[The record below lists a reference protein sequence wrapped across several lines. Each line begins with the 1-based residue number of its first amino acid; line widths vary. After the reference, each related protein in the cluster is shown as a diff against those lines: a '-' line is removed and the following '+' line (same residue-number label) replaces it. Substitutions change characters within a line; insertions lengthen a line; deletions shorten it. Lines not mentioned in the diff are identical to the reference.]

1 MVGDMRL
8 ENVNTYLAFLDN
20 LGGVYSKTSPTDAL
34 MNIFGLDIDSA
45 RDIEFIWREEKN
57 NE

>member
-1 MVGDMRL
+1 MRL
-8 ENVNTYLAFLDN
+8 EDVNTYLAFLDN
-20 LGGVYSKTSPTDAL
+20 LGGAYSKTSPTDAL